1 MKEMPED
8 KYIREYLKTLEE
20 GGYNRHTYYKARA
33 SLRFI
38 YTYVKGITGKEG
50 AIDWSKTGTEDLE
63 SFKKHL
69 AGLGKRSEMIK
80 EHIFK
85 VKHFLS
91 FVEKKSGRSVP
102 GLHNVK
108 SNPEGIENYPEEF
121 RNAYFEYSQAVIKA
135 DKPKRSIN
143 RIKFTIRTFFRYLT
157 EERHLM
163 KFPDIRGADVKEF
176 IRFLMDLNDKEGK
189 KLYSTSTVNIFLTII
204 RGFLRFMAKKGVCMG
219 LADTIRCVKRED
231 YLSKNILNR
240 KELVKLFSVKAEN
253 PAEFMM
259 KSVFVIL
266 YGSGLRIGEVLALKF
281 KDIDLEKKE
290 ACVFE
295 TKTNKER
302 MVQLG
307 EAACEYLRLYIDC
320 VREHFNDEV
329 GTKIHKD
336 DDYIFVSLVK
346 SFHHAEKICS
356 ETVNQYLKIFCRRAG
371 IKKLIPCHCFRHS
384 FGTHLLENGA
394 GIKEVSELLGHEDL
408 GTTERYT
415 RLNPE
420 HLRQTLLKYHPR
432 EREGGIPE

>member
-1 MKEMPED
+1 M
-8 KYIREYLKTLEE
+8 
-20 GGYNRHTYYKARA
+20 
-33 SLRFI
+33 
-38 YTYVKGITGKEG
+38 
-50 AIDWSKTGTEDLE
+50 
-63 SFKKHL
+63 
-69 AGLGKRSEMIK
+69 
-80 EHIFK
+80 
-85 VKHFLS
+85 
-91 FVEKKSGRSVP
+91 
-102 GLHNVK
+102 
-108 SNPEGIENYPEEF
+108 
-121 RNAYFEYSQAVIKA
+121 
-135 DKPKRSIN
+135 
-143 RIKFTIRTFFRYLT
+143 T

-371 IKKLIPCHCFRHS
+371 IKKLITCHCFRHS

-432 EREGGIPE
+432 EREGGIP